1 MSTDLSLDEILT
13 QMGAAGRRLDHMGAV
28 EAGAGNISV
37 SVAAG
42 AAELG
47 LTDRFPQAAPGT
59 GLPRP
64 APARSS
70 GEGRVG
76 E

>member
-1 MSTDLSLDEILT
+1 MSSGLTLDEILA

-42 AAELG
+42 AAEGCVKLV
-47 LTDRFPQAAPGT
+47 FF
-59 GLPRP
+59 
-64 APARSS
+64 
-70 GEGRVG
+70 
-76 E
+76 